1 MRWLMAVVVLG
12 AAVLALREWP
22 TVTEVET
29 GETRAYA
36 DLQPWSY
43 AASEEEVRRAAT
55 RAVEKLNRWRFVGS
69 GRGPG
74 GTELQ
79 AVHVNPIPWF
89 EQDVTVSMRAQFGRT
104 RVSVRS
110 KSRRAVWDL
119 GQNARN
125 IRAFRR
131 ALDLELASRR

>member
-1 MRWLMAVVVLG
+1 
-12 AAVLALREWP
+12 
-22 TVTEVET
+22 VET
-29 GETRAYA
+29 GETRQYS

-43 AASEEEVRRAAT
+43 AAGEEQVRRAAT
-55 RAVEKLNRWRFVGS
+55 RAVEKMDRWQFVGS

-74 GTELQ
+74 GSELR

-89 EQDVTVSMRAQFGRT
+89 AQDVTVRMRSQFGRT

-110 KSRRAVWDL
+110 RSRKAVWDL

-125 IRAFRR
+125 IRSFRR
-131 ALDLELASRR
+131 ALDLELEPR